1 MDFNNSLNNV
11 NNAPIF
17 NSNVNNINSNLNNSL
32 SNSSFSDPFDKLLNR
47 ANQNIN
53 QNSNQNSNLSSN
65 FNNTNELENY
75 KKSIEKLDIEQLRQ
89 ERKRLVNE
97 IVKLM
102 NEGKTEELDLAQ
114 RKYKIAMEITD
125 SKLNNFSNSLLAKN
139 NNTNVVNNNPDISK
153 EDFLKKLQE
162 SEILKPDS
170 TPASTIPIQT
180 NEIMSKT
187 ENINNTSTTVVNANP
202 DSNVTVFNLNNP
214 NNIGPNSFSSPMVPT
229 GMAPSGMVGNPN
241 FTPNLNNLNNIN
253 PNLNNTPLLNNLS
266 NLNQSQLN
274 SLLNNPSMFNSMMN
288 FSTTP
293 VHPYSPLMTMYGI
306 YAPNLRTNP
315 TMNAF
320 LNGELYPQDMADLG
334 VWSSLQKEF
343 SPNNDE

>member
-1 MDFNNSLNNV
+1 MNFNNSL

-32 SNSSFSDPFDKLLNR
+32 SNSNFSDPFDKLLNR

-65 FNNTNELENY
+65 LNNTNELENY

-114 RKYKIAMEITD
+114 RKYKIAMEVTD

-139 NNTNVVNNNPDISK
+139 NNTNNDNKVQDISK

-202 DSNVTVFNLNNP
+202 DSNVTIFNLNNP
-214 NNIGPNSFSSPMVPT
+214 NNIGPNSFSSLMVPT
-229 GMAPSGMVGNPN
+229 GMTPSGILGNPN

-253 PNLNNTPLLNNLS
+253 PSLNNTPLLNNLS
-266 NLNQSQLN
+266 NLNQNQVN

-288 FSTTP
+288 FATTP

-320 LNGELYPQDMADLG
+320 LNGELYPQHMADLG

>member
-11 NNAPIF
+11 KNAPIF

-32 SNSSFSDPFDKLLNR
+32 SNSNFSDPFDKLLNR

-75 KKSIEKLDIEQLRQ
+75 KKSVEKLDIEQLRQ

-97 IVKLM
+97 IVRLM

-114 RKYKIAMEITD
+114 RKYKIAMEVTD

-139 NNTNVVNNNPDISK
+139 NNTNVVNNNQDISK

-202 DSNVTVFNLNNP
+202 DSNVTFFNLNNP
-214 NNIGPNSFSSPMVPT
+214 NNISPNSFSSIRVPT
-229 GMAPSGMVGNPN
+229 GMAPSGMVANPN
-241 FTPNLNNLNNIN
+241 LTPNLNNLNNIN
-253 PNLNNTPLLNNLS
+253 PNNTPLLNNLS
-266 NLNQSQLN
+266 NLNQSQVN
-274 SLLNNPSMFNSMMN
+274 GLLNNPSMFNSMMN
-288 FSTTP
+288 FATTP
-293 VHPYSPLMTMYGI
+293 VYPYSPLMTMYGI

-320 LNGELYPQDMADLG
+320 LNGELYPQDIADLG

-343 SPNNDE
+343 SPNNNE

>member
-1 MDFNNSLNNV
+1 MDFNNSLYNVNNV

-17 NSNVNNINSNLNNSL
+17 NPNVNNINSNLNNSL
-32 SNSSFSDPFDKLLNR
+32 SNSNFSDPFDKLLNR
-47 ANQNIN
+47 ANQNI
-53 QNSNQNSNLSSN
+53 NQNSNLSSN

-75 KKSIEKLDIEQLRQ
+75 KKSVEKLDIEQLRQ

-97 IVKLM
+97 IVRLM

-114 RKYKIAMEITD
+114 RKYKIAMEVTD

-139 NNTNVVNNNPDISK
+139 NNTNVVNNNQ
-153 EDFLKKLQE
+153 KLQE

-170 TPASTIPIQT
+170 TPASTIPIKT
-180 NEIMSKT
+180 NEVMSKT

-202 DSNVTVFNLNNP
+202 DSNVTIFNLNNP
-214 NNIGPNSFSSPMVPT
+214 NNINPNSFSSPMVPT

-274 SLLNNPSMFNSMMN
+274 SLLNNPSIFNSMMN
-288 FSTTP
+288 FATTP